1 LQSVAV
7 VAVATRLEQ
16 ATQEDQADQAAVAE
30 LENLMQVLVSQEWAL
45 EAKDTAVAVVKL

>member
-1 LQSVAV
+1 LQSVVV

-16 ATQEDQADQAAVAE
+16 DIQEDQVDQVVVVE

-45 EAKDTAVAVVKL
+45 EVKDIAEAVAKL